1 MVAKFETLILNGLLI
16 LISLYFRC
24 CKLSGDSKTEAILTA
39 SLLLPP
45 LHSAS
50 LTCLVR
56 FLSDVAEA
64 SAENKMDARSLAIV
78 FTPSLFPVTEEA
90 TNIKKVEVTNADL
103 AQKLDI
109 VETLIR
115 NSNSVRF
122 CSIGWVDGKS
132 QYVECK

>member
-1 MVAKFETLILNGLLI
+1 MCYDVPALI
-16 LISLYFRC
+16 FRC
-24 CKLSGDSKTEAILTA
+24 CKLSGDSKIEAILTA

-50 LTCLVR
+50 LTCLMR

-64 SAENKMDARSLAIV
+64 SAENKMDSRYVHIFSVKSQCSTLNSMIFTNFSRSLAIV

-103 AQKLDI
+103 ANKLEI
-109 VETLIR
+109 VQALIE
-115 NSNSVRF
+115 NSNAVSF
-122 CSIGWVDGKS
+122 
-132 QYVECK
+132 Y

>member
-1 MVAKFETLILNGLLI
+1 MCYDVPALI
-16 LISLYFRC
+16 FRC
-24 CKLSGDSKTEAILTA
+24 CKLSGDSKIEAILTA

-50 LTCLVR
+50 LTCLMR

-64 SAENKMDARSLAIV
+64 SAENKMDSRYIIFFSVKSQCSTLNSIIFTNFSRSLAIV

-103 AQKLDI
+103 ANKLEI
-109 VETLIR
+109 VQALIE
-115 NSNSVRF
+115 NSNAVSF
-122 CSIGWVDGKS
+122 
-132 QYVECK
+132 Y

>member
-1 MVAKFETLILNGLLI
+1 MGFL
-16 LISLYFRC
+16 
-24 CKLSGDSKTEAILTA
+24 
-39 SLLLPP
+39 

-78 FTPSLFPVTEEA
+78 FTPSLFPVTEDA

-115 NSNSVRF
+115 NSNSVRL

-132 QYVECK
+132 QYVENK